1 MGVSADVDLYLGRQA
16 TADRAARRSVVGV
29 ALNRFRHWYR
39 RLPALPALPANPPNS
54 ARTGW

>member
-16 TADRAARRSVVGV
+16 TADRATRRSAVGV
-29 ALNRFRHWYR
+29 ALNHVRHRFRC
-39 RLPALPALPANPPNS
+39 LPALPENPPNS